1 MTRRPVDDPLA
12 DVRYRWHQVMFRL
25 DEMDEISANG
35 VAEEEAA
42 AFEAERTA
50 LSHELLLRLEPQLG
64 PAEVEQLRLAHDRD
78 RAYARQVRQMEEEG
92 DE

>member
-1 MTRRPVDDPLA
+1 MDDPLA
-12 DVRYRWHQVMFRL
+12 DARYRWHQVMFRL
-25 DEMDEISANG
+25 DELDELAASG
-35 VAEEEAA
+35 VTEDEVA

-64 PAEVEQLRLAHDRD
+64 PAEVEELRLAHERD
-78 RAYARQVRQMEEEG
+78 RAYARQVRQMEEEA

>member
-1 MTRRPVDDPLA
+1 MDDP
-12 DVRYRWHQVMFRL
+12 DDPIVDTRYRWHQVMFRL

-35 VAEEEAA
+35 LAEEEAA

-50 LSHELLLRLEPQLG
+50 LSHELLLRLEPRLG
-64 PAEVEQLRLAHDRD
+64 PAEVECLRLAHERD
-78 RAYARQVRQMEEEG
+78 RAYAHQVRQMEEET

>member
-1 MTRRPVDDPLA
+1 MDNPDDPLA
-12 DVRYRWHQVMFRL
+12 DIRYRWHQVMFRL

-35 VAEEEAA
+35 LPEEEAA

-50 LSHELLLRLEPQLG
+50 LSHELLLRLEPRLG
-64 PAEVEQLRLAHDRD
+64 PAEVERLRLAHERD
-78 RAYARQVRQMEEEG
+78 RAYAHQVRQIEEEEA